1 MKTGLI
7 MEGGA
12 MRGMFTCGVLDVFL
26 ENGINFDG
34 AIGVSA
40 GAVFGCNFKSRQLG
54 RPFRYNK
61 NYCRDWRYCSI
72 RSLIRT
78 GDLFGEEFCYHELPD
93 VLDPFDSDT
102 FQNNPME
109 FFVAATDVRTGEP
122 VYHLC
127 SDGRSSDIEWL
138 KASASM
144 PLASRI
150 VETEGKKL
158 LDGGISDPVPYRY
171 MEKQGYDRNVMIL
184 TQPKGYYKKRFG
196 AMPAIRTEYR
206 LYPKLIEAM
215 EQRHVVYNRQM
226 AEIRAREQSEAA
238 VVIRPPEALGIG
250 HMSHD
255 PEELERV
262 YRIGRGEAERRL
274 PEIREYLQKKNDPEP
289 ARQRGYTAGK

>member
-26 ENGINFDG
+26 ENGITFDG

-54 RPFRYNK
+54 RPLRYNK
-61 NYCRDWRYCSI
+61 NYCRNWRYCSI

-102 FQNNPME
+102 FKNNPME
-109 FFVAATDVRTGEP
+109 FFVAATDVITGEP

-127 SDGRSSDIEWL
+127 SDGRSSDLEWL

-144 PLASRI
+144 PLAARI
-150 VETEGKKL
+150 VETDGMEL
-158 LDGGISDPVPYRY
+158 LDGGITDPVPYRY
-171 MEKQGYDRNVMIL
+171 MENRGYDRNVMIL
-184 TQPKGYYKKRFG
+184 TQPKGYHKRQFRLMAAIHTVYKR
-196 AMPAIRTEYR
+196 
-206 LYPKLIEAM
+206 YPKLADAM
-215 EQRHVVYNRQM
+215 EQRHIVYNRQL
-226 AEIRAREQSEAA
+226 AEVREREQKRSAI
-238 VVIRPPEALGIG
+238 VIRPSESLGIG
-250 HMSHD
+250 HVSHN
-255 PEELERV
+255 PAELERV
-262 YRIGRGEAERRL
+262 YRIGREEANRRL
-274 PEIREYLQKKNDPEP
+274 SEIRTYLE
-289 ARQRGYTAGK
+289 

>member
-26 ENGINFDG
+26 ENGITFDG

-54 RPFRYNK
+54 RPFRYNR

-93 VLDPFDSDT
+93 VLGPFDGDT

-109 FFVAATDVRTGEP
+109 FFVAATDVRTGET

-144 PLASRI
+144 PLAARI
-150 VETEGKKL
+150 VETDGMEL
-158 LDGGISDPVPYRY
+158 LDGGITDPVPYRY
-171 MEKQGYDRNVMIL
+171 MENRGYDRNVMIL
-184 TQPKGYYKKRFG
+184 TQPKGYHKRRFRLMAAIHTVYKR
-196 AMPAIRTEYR
+196 
-206 LYPKLIEAM
+206 YPKLADAM
-215 EQRHVVYNRQM
+215 EQRHIVYNRQL
-226 AEIRAREQSEAA
+226 AEVREREQKRSAI
-238 VVIRPPEALGIG
+238 VIRPPESLGIG
-250 HMSHD
+250 HVSHN
-255 PEELERV
+255 PAELERV
-262 YRIGRGEAERRL
+262 YRIGREEANRRL
-274 PEIREYLQKKNDPEP
+274 SEIRTYLH
-289 ARQRGYTAGK
+289 

>member
-1 MKTGLI
+1 LKTGLI

-26 ENGINFDG
+26 ENGITFDG

-54 RPFRYNK
+54 RPFRYNR

-109 FFVAATDVRTGEP
+109 FFVAATNVRTGEP

-127 SDGRSSDIEWL
+127 RDGKSSDIEWL
-138 KASASM
+138 RASASM
-144 PLASRI
+144 PLAARI
-150 VETEGKKL
+150 VETDGMEL
-158 LDGGISDPVPYRY
+158 LDGGITDPVPYRY
-171 MEKQGYDRNVMIL
+171 MENRGYDRNVMIL
-184 TQPKGYYKKRFG
+184 TQPKGYHKRRFRLMAAIHTVYKR
-196 AMPAIRTEYR
+196 
-206 LYPKLIEAM
+206 YPKLADAM
-215 EQRHVVYNRQM
+215 EQRHIVYNRQL
-226 AEIRAREQSEAA
+226 AEVREREQKRSAI
-238 VVIRPPEALGIG
+238 VIRPPESLGIG
-250 HMSHD
+250 HVSHN
-255 PEELERV
+255 PAELERV
-262 YRIGRGEAERRL
+262 YRIGREEANRRL
-274 PEIREYLQKKNDPEP
+274 SEIRTYLH
-289 ARQRGYTAGK
+289 

>member
-26 ENGINFDG
+26 ENGITFDG
-34 AIGVSA
+34 AIGISA

-61 NYCRDWRYCSI
+61 KYCRDWRYCSI

-109 FFVAATDVRTGEP
+109 FFVAATDVRTGKP

-144 PLASRI
+144 PLAARI
-150 VETEGKKL
+150 VETDGMEL
-158 LDGGISDPVPYRY
+158 LDGGITDPVPYGY
-171 MEKQGYDRNVMIL
+171 MENRGYDRNVMIL
-184 TQPKGYYKKRFG
+184 TQPKGYHKRRFRLLAAIHTVYKR
-196 AMPAIRTEYR
+196 
-206 LYPKLIEAM
+206 YPKLADAM
-215 EQRHVVYNRQM
+215 EQRHIVYNRQL
-226 AEIRAREQSEAA
+226 AEVREREQKRSAI
-238 VVIRPPEALGIG
+238 VIRPPESLGIG
-250 HMSHD
+250 HVSHN
-255 PEELERV
+255 PAELEMV
-262 YRIGRGEAERRL
+262 YRIGREEANRRL
-274 PEIREYLQKKNDPEP
+274 SEIRTYLH
-289 ARQRGYTAGK
+289 

>member
-26 ENGINFDG
+26 ENGITFDG

-61 NYCRDWRYCSI
+61 KYCRDWRYCSI

-93 VLDPFDSDT
+93 VLDPFDGDT

-109 FFVAATDVRTGEP
+109 FFVAATDVRTGKP

-144 PLASRI
+144 PLAARI
-150 VETEGKKL
+150 VETDGMEL
-158 LDGGISDPVPYRY
+158 LDGGITDPVPYGY
-171 MEKQGYDRNVMIL
+171 MENRGYDRNVMIL
-184 TQPKGYYKKRFG
+184 TQPKGYHKRRFRLLAAIHTVYKR
-196 AMPAIRTEYR
+196 
-206 LYPKLIEAM
+206 YPKLADAM
-215 EQRHVVYNRQM
+215 EQRHIVYNRQL
-226 AEIRAREQSEAA
+226 AEVREREQKRSAI
-238 VVIRPPEALGIG
+238 VIRPPESLGIG
-250 HMSHD
+250 HVSHN
-255 PEELERV
+255 PAELEMV
-262 YRIGRGEAERRL
+262 YRIGREEANRRL
-274 PEIREYLQKKNDPEP
+274 SEIRTYLH
-289 ARQRGYTAGK
+289 

>member
-26 ENGINFDG
+26 ENGITFDG

-54 RPFRYNK
+54 RPFRYNR

-93 VLDPFDSDT
+93 VLDPFDGDT

-109 FFVAATDVRTGEP
+109 FFVAATDVRTGET

-144 PLASRI
+144 PLAARI
-150 VETEGKKL
+150 VETDGMEL
-158 LDGGISDPVPYRY
+158 LDGGITDPVPYRY
-171 MEKQGYDRNVMIL
+171 MENRGYDRNVMIL
-184 TQPKGYYKKRFG
+184 TQPKGYHKRRFRLMAAIHTVYKR
-196 AMPAIRTEYR
+196 
-206 LYPKLIEAM
+206 YPKLADAM
-215 EQRHVVYNRQM
+215 EQRHIVYNRQL
-226 AEIRAREQSEAA
+226 AEVREREQKRSAI
-238 VVIRPPEALGIG
+238 VIRPPESLGIG
-250 HMSHD
+250 HVSHN
-255 PEELERV
+255 PAELEMV
-262 YRIGRGEAERRL
+262 YRIGREEANRRL
-274 PEIREYLQKKNDPEP
+274 SEIRTYLH
-289 ARQRGYTAGK
+289 

>member
-26 ENGINFDG
+26 ENGITFDG
-34 AIGVSA
+34 AIGISA

-54 RPFRYNK
+54 RPFRYNR

-93 VLDPFDSDT
+93 VLDPFDSVT

-109 FFVAATDVRTGEP
+109 FFVAATDVRTGKP

-144 PLASRI
+144 PLAARI
-150 VETEGKKL
+150 VETDGMEL
-158 LDGGISDPVPYRY
+158 LDGGITDPVPYRY
-171 MEKQGYDRNVMIL
+171 MENRGYDRNVMIL
-184 TQPKGYYKKRFG
+184 TQPKGYHKRRFRLMAAIHTVYKR
-196 AMPAIRTEYR
+196 
-206 LYPKLIEAM
+206 YPKLADAM
-215 EQRHVVYNRQM
+215 EQRHIVYNRQL
-226 AEIRAREQSEAA
+226 AEVREREQKRSAI
-238 VVIRPPEALGIG
+238 VIRPPESLGIG
-250 HMSHD
+250 HVSHN
-255 PEELERV
+255 PAELEMV
-262 YRIGRGEAERRL
+262 YRIGREEANRRL
-274 PEIREYLQKKNDPEP
+274 SEIRTYLH
-289 ARQRGYTAGK
+289 

>member
-26 ENGINFDG
+26 ENGITFDG
-34 AIGVSA
+34 AIGISA

-61 NYCRDWRYCSI
+61 KYCRDWRYCSI

-93 VLDPFDSDT
+93 VLDPFDSVT

-109 FFVAATDVRTGEP
+109 FFVAATDVRTGKP

-144 PLASRI
+144 PLAARI
-150 VETEGKKL
+150 VETDGMEL
-158 LDGGISDPVPYRY
+158 LDGGITDPVPYRY
-171 MEKQGYDRNVMIL
+171 MENRGYDRNVMIL
-184 TQPKGYYKKRFG
+184 TQPKGYHKRRFRLLAAIHTVYKR
-196 AMPAIRTEYR
+196 
-206 LYPKLIEAM
+206 YPKLADAM
-215 EQRHVVYNRQM
+215 EQRHIVYNRQL
-226 AEIRAREQSEAA
+226 AEVREREQKRSAI
-238 VVIRPPEALGIG
+238 VIRPPESLGIG
-250 HMSHD
+250 HVSHN
-255 PEELERV
+255 PAELEMV
-262 YRIGRGEAERRL
+262 YRIGREEANRRL
-274 PEIREYLQKKNDPEP
+274 SEIRTYLH
-289 ARQRGYTAGK
+289 

>member
-26 ENGINFDG
+26 ENGITFDG

-54 RPFRYNK
+54 RPFRYNV

-93 VLDPFDSDT
+93 VLDPFDSVT

-109 FFVAATDVRTGEP
+109 FFVAATDVRTGKP

-144 PLASRI
+144 PLAARI
-150 VETEGKKL
+150 VETDGMEL
-158 LDGGISDPVPYRY
+158 LDGGITDPVPYRY
-171 MEKQGYDRNVMIL
+171 MENRGYDRNVMIL
-184 TQPKGYYKKRFG
+184 TQPKGYHKRRFRLMAAIHTVYKR
-196 AMPAIRTEYR
+196 
-206 LYPKLIEAM
+206 YPKLADAM
-215 EQRHVVYNRQM
+215 EQRHIVYNRQL
-226 AEIRAREQSEAA
+226 AEVREREQKRSAI
-238 VVIRPPEALGIG
+238 VIRPPESLGIG
-250 HMSHD
+250 HVSHN
-255 PEELERV
+255 PAELEMV
-262 YRIGRGEAERRL
+262 YRIGREEANRRL
-274 PEIREYLQKKNDPEP
+274 SEIRTYLH
-289 ARQRGYTAGK
+289 

>member
-26 ENGINFDG
+26 ENGITFDG

-40 GAVFGCNFKSRQLG
+40 GAVFGCNFKSGQLG

-144 PLASRI
+144 PLAARI
-150 VETEGKKL
+150 VETDGMEL
-158 LDGGISDPVPYRY
+158 LDGGITDPVPYRY
-171 MEKQGYDRNVMIL
+171 MENRGYDRNVMIL
-184 TQPKGYYKKRFG
+184 TQPKGYHKRRFRLMAAIHTVYKR
-196 AMPAIRTEYR
+196 
-206 LYPKLIEAM
+206 YPKLADAM
-215 EQRHVVYNRQM
+215 EQRHIVYNRQL
-226 AEIRAREQSEAA
+226 AEVREREQKRSAI
-238 VVIRPPEALGIG
+238 VIRPPESLGIG
-250 HMSHD
+250 HVSHH
-255 PEELERV
+255 PTELERV
-262 YRIGRGEAERRL
+262 YRIGREEANRRL
-274 PEIREYLQKKNDPEP
+274 SEIRTYLH
-289 ARQRGYTAGK
+289 

>member
-26 ENGINFDG
+26 ENGITFDG
-34 AIGVSA
+34 AIGISA

-61 NYCRDWRYCSI
+61 KYCRDWRYCSI

-93 VLDPFDSDT
+93 VLDPFDGDT

-109 FFVAATDVRTGEP
+109 FFVAATDVRTGKP

-144 PLASRI
+144 PLAARI
-150 VETEGKKL
+150 VETDGMEL
-158 LDGGISDPVPYRY
+158 LDGGITDPVPYGY
-171 MEKQGYDRNVMIL
+171 MENRGYDRNVMIL
-184 TQPKGYYKKRFG
+184 TQPKGYHKRRFRLLAAIHTVYKR
-196 AMPAIRTEYR
+196 
-206 LYPKLIEAM
+206 YPKLADAM
-215 EQRHVVYNRQM
+215 EQRHIVYNRQL
-226 AEIRAREQSEAA
+226 AEVREREQKRSAI
-238 VVIRPPEALGIG
+238 VIRPPESLGIG
-250 HMSHD
+250 HVSHN
-255 PEELERV
+255 PAELEMV
-262 YRIGRGEAERRL
+262 YRIGREEANRRL
-274 PEIREYLQKKNDPEP
+274 SEIRTYLH
-289 ARQRGYTAGK
+289 

>member
-26 ENGINFDG
+26 ENGITFDG
-34 AIGVSA
+34 ATGVSA

-61 NYCRDWRYCSI
+61 KYCRDWRYCSI

-93 VLDPFDSDT
+93 VLDPFDSVT

-109 FFVAATDVRTGEP
+109 FFVAATDVRTGKP

-144 PLASRI
+144 PLAARI
-150 VETEGKKL
+150 VETDGMEL
-158 LDGGISDPVPYRY
+158 LDGGITDPVPYGY
-171 MEKQGYDRNVMIL
+171 MENRGYDRNVMIL
-184 TQPKGYYKKRFG
+184 TQPKGYHKRRFRLLAAIHTVYKR
-196 AMPAIRTEYR
+196 
-206 LYPKLIEAM
+206 YPKLADAM
-215 EQRHVVYNRQM
+215 EQRHIVYNRQL
-226 AEIRAREQSEAA
+226 AEVREREQKRSAI
-238 VVIRPPEALGIG
+238 VIRPPESLGIG
-250 HMSHD
+250 HVSHN
-255 PEELERV
+255 PAELEMV
-262 YRIGRGEAERRL
+262 YRIGREEANRRL
-274 PEIREYLQKKNDPEP
+274 SEIRTYLH
-289 ARQRGYTAGK
+289 

>member
-26 ENGINFDG
+26 ENGITFDG
-34 AIGVSA
+34 AIGISA

-61 NYCRDWRYCSI
+61 KYCRDWRYCSI

-93 VLDPFDSDT
+93 VLDPFDSVT

-109 FFVAATDVRTGEP
+109 FFVAATDVRTGKP

-144 PLASRI
+144 PLAARI
-150 VETEGKKL
+150 VETDGMEL
-158 LDGGISDPVPYRY
+158 LDGGITDPVPYGY
-171 MEKQGYDRNVMIL
+171 MENRGYDRNVMIL
-184 TQPKGYYKKRFG
+184 TQPKGYHKRRFRLLAAIHTVYKR
-196 AMPAIRTEYR
+196 
-206 LYPKLIEAM
+206 YPKLADAM
-215 EQRHVVYNRQM
+215 EQRHIVYNRQL
-226 AEIRAREQSEAA
+226 AEVREREQKRSAI
-238 VVIRPPEALGIG
+238 VIRPPESLGIG
-250 HMSHD
+250 HVSHN
-255 PEELERV
+255 PAELEMV
-262 YRIGRGEAERRL
+262 YRIGREEANRRL
-274 PEIREYLQKKNDPEP
+274 SEIRTYLH
-289 ARQRGYTAGK
+289 

>member
-26 ENGINFDG
+26 ENGITFDG

-54 RPFRYNK
+54 RPFRYNR

-93 VLDPFDSDT
+93 VLDPFDSVT

-109 FFVAATDVRTGEP
+109 FFVAATDVRTGKP

-144 PLASRI
+144 PLAARI
-150 VETEGKKL
+150 VETDGMEL
-158 LDGGISDPVPYRY
+158 LDGGITDPVPYGY
-171 MEKQGYDRNVMIL
+171 MENRGYDRNVMIL
-184 TQPKGYYKKRFG
+184 TQPKGYHKRRFRLLAAIHTVYKR
-196 AMPAIRTEYR
+196 
-206 LYPKLIEAM
+206 YPKLADAM
-215 EQRHVVYNRQM
+215 EQRHIVYNRQL
-226 AEIRAREQSEAA
+226 AEVREREQKRSAI
-238 VVIRPPEALGIG
+238 VIRPPESLGIG
-250 HMSHD
+250 HVSHN
-255 PEELERV
+255 PAELEMV
-262 YRIGRGEAERRL
+262 YRIGREEANRRL
-274 PEIREYLQKKNDPEP
+274 SEIRTYLH
-289 ARQRGYTAGK
+289 

>member
-26 ENGINFDG
+26 ENGITFDG

-61 NYCRDWRYCSI
+61 KYCRDWRYCSI

-93 VLDPFDSDT
+93 VLDPFDSVT

-109 FFVAATDVRTGEP
+109 FFVAATDVRTGKP

-144 PLASRI
+144 PLAARI
-150 VETEGKKL
+150 VETDGMEL
-158 LDGGISDPVPYRY
+158 LDGGITDPVPYGY
-171 MEKQGYDRNVMIL
+171 MENRGYDRNVMIL
-184 TQPKGYYKKRFG
+184 TQPKGYHKRRFRLLAAIHTVYKR
-196 AMPAIRTEYR
+196 
-206 LYPKLIEAM
+206 YPKLADAM
-215 EQRHVVYNRQM
+215 EQRHIVYNRQL
-226 AEIRAREQSEAA
+226 AEVREREQKRSAI
-238 VVIRPPEALGIG
+238 VIRPPESLGIG
-250 HMSHD
+250 HVSHN
-255 PEELERV
+255 PAELEMV
-262 YRIGRGEAERRL
+262 YRIGREEANRRL
-274 PEIREYLQKKNDPEP
+274 SEIRTYLH
-289 ARQRGYTAGK
+289 

>member
-26 ENGINFDG
+26 ENGITFDG

-54 RPFRYNK
+54 RPFRYNR

-93 VLDPFDSDT
+93 VLDPFDSVT

-109 FFVAATDVRTGEP
+109 FFVAATDVRTGKP

-144 PLASRI
+144 PLAARI
-150 VETEGKKL
+150 VETDGMEL
-158 LDGGISDPVPYRY
+158 LDGGITDPVPYRY
-171 MEKQGYDRNVMIL
+171 MENRGYDRNVMIL
-184 TQPKGYYKKRFG
+184 TQPKGYHKRRFRLLAAIHTVYKR
-196 AMPAIRTEYR
+196 
-206 LYPKLIEAM
+206 YPKLADAM
-215 EQRHVVYNRQM
+215 EQRHIVYNRQL
-226 AEIRAREQSEAA
+226 AEVREREQKRSAI
-238 VVIRPPEALGIG
+238 VIRPPESLGIG
-250 HMSHD
+250 HVSHN
-255 PEELERV
+255 PAELEMV
-262 YRIGRGEAERRL
+262 YRIGREEANRRL
-274 PEIREYLQKKNDPEP
+274 SEIRTYLH
-289 ARQRGYTAGK
+289 

>member
-26 ENGINFDG
+26 ENGITFDG

-93 VLDPFDSDT
+93 VLDPFDSVT

-109 FFVAATDVRTGEP
+109 FFVAATDVRTGKP

-144 PLASRI
+144 PLAARI
-150 VETEGKKL
+150 VETDGMEL
-158 LDGGISDPVPYRY
+158 LDGGITDPVPYGY
-171 MEKQGYDRNVMIL
+171 MENRGYDRNVMIL
-184 TQPKGYYKKRFG
+184 TQPKGYHKRRFRLLAAIHTVYKR
-196 AMPAIRTEYR
+196 
-206 LYPKLIEAM
+206 YPKLADAM
-215 EQRHVVYNRQM
+215 EQRHIVYNRQL
-226 AEIRAREQSEAA
+226 AEVREREQKRSAI
-238 VVIRPPEALGIG
+238 VIRPPESLGIG
-250 HMSHD
+250 HVSHN
-255 PEELERV
+255 PAELEMV
-262 YRIGRGEAERRL
+262 YRIGREEANRRL
-274 PEIREYLQKKNDPEP
+274 SEIRTYLH
-289 ARQRGYTAGK
+289 

>member
-26 ENGINFDG
+26 ENGITFDG

-40 GAVFGCNFKSRQLG
+40 GAV
-54 RPFRYNK
+54 
-61 NYCRDWRYCSI
+61 CSI

-93 VLDPFDSDT
+93 VLDPFDSVT

-109 FFVAATDVRTGEP
+109 FFVAATDVRTGKP

-144 PLASRI
+144 PLAARI
-150 VETEGKKL
+150 VETDGMEL
-158 LDGGISDPVPYRY
+158 LDGGITDPVPYGY
-171 MEKQGYDRNVMIL
+171 MENRGYDRNVMIL
-184 TQPKGYYKKRFG
+184 TQPKGYHKRRFRLLAAIHTVYKR
-196 AMPAIRTEYR
+196 
-206 LYPKLIEAM
+206 YPKLADAM
-215 EQRHVVYNRQM
+215 EQRHIVYNRQL
-226 AEIRAREQSEAA
+226 AEVREREQKRSAI
-238 VVIRPPEALGIG
+238 VIRPPESLGIG
-250 HMSHD
+250 HVSHN
-255 PEELERV
+255 PAELERV
-262 YRIGRGEAERRL
+262 YRIGREEANRRL
-274 PEIREYLQKKNDPEP
+274 SEIRTYLH
-289 ARQRGYTAGK
+289 

>member
-26 ENGINFDG
+26 ENGITFDG

-54 RPFRYNK
+54 RPFRYNR

-93 VLDPFDSDT
+93 VLDPFDGDT

-109 FFVAATDVRTGEP
+109 FFVAATDVRTGET

-144 PLASRI
+144 PLAARI
-150 VETEGKKL
+150 VETDGMEL
-158 LDGGISDPVPYRY
+158 LDGGITDPVPYRY
-171 MEKQGYDRNVMIL
+171 MENRGYDRNVMIL
-184 TQPKGYYKKRFG
+184 TQPKGYHKRRFRLMAAIHTVYKR
-196 AMPAIRTEYR
+196 
-206 LYPKLIEAM
+206 YPKLADAM
-215 EQRHVVYNRQM
+215 EQRHIVYNRQL
-226 AEIRAREQSEAA
+226 AEVREREQKRSAI
-238 VVIRPPEALGIG
+238 VIRPPESLGIR
-250 HMSHD
+250 HVSHN
-255 PEELERV
+255 PAELERV
-262 YRIGRGEAERRL
+262 YRIGREEANRRL
-274 PEIREYLQKKNDPEP
+274 SEIRTYLH
-289 ARQRGYTAGK
+289 

>member
-26 ENGINFDG
+26 ENGITFDG

-54 RPFRYNK
+54 RPFRYNV

-93 VLDPFDSDT
+93 VLDPFDSVT

-109 FFVAATDVRTGEP
+109 FFVAA
-122 VYHLC
+122 
-127 SDGRSSDIEWL
+127 EWL

-144 PLASRI
+144 PLAARI
-150 VETEGKKL
+150 VETDGMEL
-158 LDGGISDPVPYRY
+158 LDGGITDPVPYGY
-171 MEKQGYDRNVMIL
+171 MENRGYDRNVMIL
-184 TQPKGYYKKRFG
+184 TQPKGYHKRRFRLLAAIHTVYKR
-196 AMPAIRTEYR
+196 
-206 LYPKLIEAM
+206 YPKLADAM
-215 EQRHVVYNRQM
+215 EQRHIVYNRQL
-226 AEIRAREQSEAA
+226 AEVREREQKRSAI
-238 VVIRPPEALGIG
+238 VIRPPESLGIG
-250 HMSHD
+250 HVSHK
-255 PEELERV
+255 PAELEMV
-262 YRIGRGEAERRL
+262 YRIGREEANRRL
-274 PEIREYLQKKNDPEP
+274 SEIRTYLH
-289 ARQRGYTAGK
+289 

>member
-26 ENGINFDG
+26 ENGITFDG

-109 FFVAATDVRTGEP
+109 FFVAATDVRTGKP

-144 PLASRI
+144 PLAARI
-150 VETEGKKL
+150 VETDGMEL
-158 LDGGISDPVPYRY
+158 LDGGITDPVPYGY
-171 MEKQGYDRNVMIL
+171 MENRGYDRNVMIL
-184 TQPKGYYKKRFG
+184 TQPKGYHKRRFRLMAAIHTVYKR
-196 AMPAIRTEYR
+196 
-206 LYPKLIEAM
+206 YPKLADAM
-215 EQRHVVYNRQM
+215 EQRHIVYNRQL
-226 AEIRAREQSEAA
+226 AEVREREQKRSAI
-238 VVIRPPEALGIG
+238 VIRPPESLGIG
-250 HMSHD
+250 HVSHN
-255 PEELERV
+255 PAELEMV
-262 YRIGRGEAERRL
+262 YRIGREEANRRL
-274 PEIREYLQKKNDPEP
+274 SEIRTYLH
-289 ARQRGYTAGK
+289 

>member
-26 ENGINFDG
+26 ENGITFDG

-54 RPFRYNK
+54 RPFRYNR

-93 VLDPFDSDT
+93 VLDPFDSVT

-109 FFVAATDVRTGEP
+109 FFVAATDVRTGET

-144 PLASRI
+144 PLAARI
-150 VETEGKKL
+150 VETDGMEL
-158 LDGGISDPVPYRY
+158 LDGGITDPVPYGY
-171 MEKQGYDRNVMIL
+171 MENRGYDRNVMIL
-184 TQPKGYYKKRFG
+184 TQPKGYHKRRFRLLAAIHTVYKR
-196 AMPAIRTEYR
+196 
-206 LYPKLIEAM
+206 YPKLADAM
-215 EQRHVVYNRQM
+215 EQRHIVYNRQL
-226 AEIRAREQSEAA
+226 AEVREREQKRSAI
-238 VVIRPPEALGIG
+238 VIRPPESLGIG
-250 HMSHD
+250 HVSHN
-255 PEELERV
+255 PAELEMV
-262 YRIGRGEAERRL
+262 YRIGREEANRRL
-274 PEIREYLQKKNDPEP
+274 SEIRTYLH
-289 ARQRGYTAGK
+289 

>member
-26 ENGINFDG
+26 ENGITFDG

-54 RPFRYNK
+54 RPFRYNIK
-61 NYCRDWRYCSI
+61 YCRDWRYCSI

-93 VLDPFDSDT
+93 VLDPFDSVT

-109 FFVAATDVRTGEP
+109 FFVAATDVRTGKP

-144 PLASRI
+144 PLAARI
-150 VETEGKKL
+150 VETDGMEL
-158 LDGGISDPVPYRY
+158 LDGGITDPVPYGY
-171 MEKQGYDRNVMIL
+171 MENRGYDRNVMIL
-184 TQPKGYYKKRFG
+184 TQPKGYHKRRFRLLAAIHTVYKR
-196 AMPAIRTEYR
+196 
-206 LYPKLIEAM
+206 YPKLADAM
-215 EQRHVVYNRQM
+215 EQRHIVYNRQL
-226 AEIRAREQSEAA
+226 AEVREREQKRSAI
-238 VVIRPPEALGIG
+238 VIRPPESLGIG
-250 HMSHD
+250 HVSHN
-255 PEELERV
+255 PAELEMV
-262 YRIGRGEAERRL
+262 YRIGREEANRRL
-274 PEIREYLQKKNDPEP
+274 SEIRTYLH
-289 ARQRGYTAGK
+289 

>member
-26 ENGINFDG
+26 ENGITFDG

-61 NYCRDWRYCSI
+61 KYCRDWRYCSI

-93 VLDPFDSDT
+93 VLDPFDSVT

-109 FFVAATDVRTGEP
+109 FFVAATDVRTGKP

-144 PLASRI
+144 PLAARI
-150 VETEGKKL
+150 VETDGMEL
-158 LDGGISDPVPYRY
+158 LDGGITDPVPYRY
-171 MEKQGYDRNVMIL
+171 MENRGYDRNVMIL
-184 TQPKGYYKKRFG
+184 TQPKGYHKRRFRLLAAIHTVYKR
-196 AMPAIRTEYR
+196 
-206 LYPKLIEAM
+206 YPKLADAM
-215 EQRHVVYNRQM
+215 EQRHIVYNRQL
-226 AEIRAREQSEAA
+226 AEVREREQKRSAI
-238 VVIRPPEALGIG
+238 VIRPPESLGIG
-250 HMSHD
+250 HVSHN
-255 PEELERV
+255 PAELEMV
-262 YRIGRGEAERRL
+262 YRIGREEANRRL
-274 PEIREYLQKKNDPEP
+274 SEIRTYLH
-289 ARQRGYTAGK
+289 